1 MAVDSPD
8 IRPILLPKLYRSREE
23 VAMFDFNRL
32 LNALSSRAG
41 STAQFQRMLEWKLLR
56 GSHEFPGPD
65 GGTCVNEAA
74 IVAAG
79 YPYRAIYRAKDLPAS
94 FSRPIALFALCV
106 NDTLDD
112 ELRQELLMPFVTRLA
127 GSADTPKI
135 EMMRAEL
142 MLKRTAAEILAP
154 ALARSGYPEIAE
166 RCRSLRTPTELMAIV
181 RCLRSCDTSALH
193 RPLASALE
201 HAADAG
207 RHWLSG
213 LPSEVVFCTFSAIRE
228 IALLEGD
235 RAVETVY
242 RRAAAILDAAIDV
255 GKQADATGR
264 DVVAKRMAAA
274 KRTSS
279 TAAHRGE
286 ALAA

>member
-41 STAQFQRMLEWKLLR
+41 TTAQFQRMLEWKLLR

-79 YPYRAIYRAKDLPAS
+79 YAYRAIYRAKDLPAS
-94 FSRPIALFALCV
+94 FSRPIAMFALCL

-127 GSADTPKI
+127 GSADASKI

-142 MLKRTAAEILAP
+142 MLRRTAVEILAP
-154 ALARSGYPEIAE
+154 ALVRSGYLEIAQ
-166 RCRSLRTPTELMAIV
+166 RCRSLRTPTELVAIA
-181 RCLRSCDTSALH
+181 RCLRSCDGSALH
-193 RPLASALE
+193 RPLTSALE
-201 HAADAG
+201 HGADAG

-228 IALLEGD
+228 IASFEGD
-235 RAVETVY
+235 RLVETVY
-242 RRAAAILDAAIDV
+242 RQAAAILDAAIAL
-255 GKQADATGR
+255 GKQGDATGM

-274 KRTSS
+274 KQTSS
-279 TAAHRGE
+279 ETAHRTE
-286 ALAA
+286 TLAA

>member
-1 MAVDSPD
+1 
-8 IRPILLPKLYRSREE
+8 
-23 VAMFDFNRL
+23 MFDFNRL

-41 STAQFQRMLEWKLLR
+41 STAHFQRMLEWKLLR

-79 YPYRAIYRAKDLPAS
+79 YPYRAIYRVKDLPAS
-94 FSRPIALFALCV
+94 FSRPIAMLALCL

-112 ELRQELLMPFVTRLA
+112 ELRQELMMPFVTRLA
-127 GSADTPKI
+127 GSADAPKI
-135 EMMRAEL
+135 EMVRAEL
-142 MLKRTAAEILAP
+142 MLKRAAAEILAP
-154 ALARSGYPEIAE
+154 ALARSGYLEIAE
-166 RCRSLRTPTELMAIV
+166 RCRSLRTPTELVAIA
-181 RCLRSCDTSALH
+181 RSLRSCDSSALH
-193 RPLASALE
+193 RPLTSALE

-207 RHWLSG
+207 RQWLSG

-235 RAVETVY
+235 RLAEKIY
-242 RRAAAILDAAIDV
+242 REVAAILDAAIEI
-255 GKQADATGR
+255 GQQADPIGMGAI
-264 DVVAKRMAAA
+264 AKRMAAA
-274 KRTSS
+274 KG
-279 TAAHRGE
+279 TASGAARRGV

>member
-32 LNALSSRAG
+32 LNALSFRAG
-41 STAQFQRMLEWKLLR
+41 ATAQFQRMLEWKLLR

-94 FSRPIALFALCV
+94 FSGPIASLALSLIAA
-106 NDTLDD
+106 LDD
-112 ELRQELLMPFVTRLA
+112 ALRQELLMPFVTRLA

-154 ALARSGYPEIAE
+154 ALARSGYLEVAE
-166 RCRSLRTPTELMAIV
+166 RCRSLRTPTELVAIA

-213 LPSEVVFCTFSAIRE
+213 LPSEVVFCTFSSIRE
-228 IALLEGD
+228 LISLEGD
-235 RAVETVY
+235 RLVETVY
-242 RRAAAILDAAIDV
+242 RQAAAILDAAIDI

-264 DVVAKRMAAA
+264 DVVARRMAAA

-279 TAAHRGE
+279 AKAQRGE
-286 ALAA
+286 AVAA

>member
-1 MAVDSPD
+1 
-8 IRPILLPKLYRSREE
+8 
-23 VAMFDFNRL
+23 MFDFNRL
-32 LNALSSRAG
+32 LNALSFRAG
-41 STAQFQRMLEWKLLR
+41 ATAQFQRMLEWKLLR

-94 FSRPIALFALCV
+94 FSRPIALFALCL

-112 ELRQELLMPFVTRLA
+112 ALRQELLMPFVTRLA

-154 ALARSGYPEIAE
+154 ALARSGYLEIAE
-166 RCRSLRTPTELMAIV
+166 RCRSLRTPTELVAIA

-213 LPSEVVFCTFSAIRE
+213 LPSEVVFCTFSSIRE
-228 IALLEGD
+228 LISLEGD
-235 RAVETVY
+235 RLVETVY
-242 RRAAAILDAAIDV
+242 RQAAAILDAAIDI
-255 GKQADATGR
+255 GKQADATGKE
-264 DVVAKRMAAA
+264 VVARRMAAA

-279 TAAHRGE
+279 AKAQRGKV
-286 ALAA
+286 LAA

>member
-1 MAVDSPD
+1 
-8 IRPILLPKLYRSREE
+8 
-23 VAMFDFNRL
+23 VA
-32 LNALSSRAG
+32 
-41 STAQFQRMLEWKLLR
+41 
-56 GSHEFPGPD
+56 
-65 GGTCVNEAA
+65 
-74 IVAAG
+74 
-79 YPYRAIYRAKDLPAS
+79 
-94 FSRPIALFALCV
+94 IA
-106 NDTLDD
+106 
-112 ELRQELLMPFVTRLA
+112 
-127 GSADTPKI
+127 
-135 EMMRAEL
+135 
-142 MLKRTAAEILAP
+142 
-154 ALARSGYPEIAE
+154 
-166 RCRSLRTPTELMAIV
+166 

-228 IALLEGD
+228 IASLEGD

-242 RRAAAILDAAIDV
+242 RRAATILDAAIGV

-279 TAAHRGE
+279 TATHRGE
-286 ALAA
+286 AVAA